1 MASVIKPD
9 NNELHVLGSI
19 KSTNQIDL
27 GKLNINNADDVDLNN
42 LPANHAAAD
51 AALNVQGG
59 AVVGGNLYTAGTF
72 VANGDVITLGSAGG
86 SLSLNANINSDVL
99 PATNDS
105 FDLGSS
111 ARAWEELHVNK
122 IFLNDFIDSATAT
135 ASLTDTVDM
144 IQVITPA
151 AMTLADGTAGQI
163 KMFVTISAPTNPV
176 VMTPNNALGFTSITF
191 TNAGDSA
198 TLMATPADG
207 WVIIAVNRASVTL

>member
-9 NNELHVLGSI
+9 NDELHILGSV

-27 GKLNINNADDVDLNN
+27 GKLNINNSDDVDLNS

-72 VANGDVITLGSAGG
+72 VAGGDVITLGGTGA

-99 PATNDS
+99 PATTDT

-111 ARAWEELHVNK
+111 ANAWSELHANK
-122 IFLNDFIDSATAT
+122 IFINDFVNSATAT
-135 ASLTDTVDM
+135 ASVANTVDM
-144 IQVITPA
+144 LQTATPA
-151 AMTLADGTAGQI
+151 AMTLANGTAGQI
-163 KMFVTISAPTNPV
+163 KMFVVETAPTNPV
-176 VMTPNNALGFTSITF
+176 VVTPATPLGFASITF
-191 TNAGDSA
+191 TNIGDSA
-198 TLMATPADG
+198 TLMYTASG
-207 WVIIAVNRASVTL
+207 WVIVATNRASVTL

>member
-9 NNELHVLGSI
+9 NDELHILGSV

-27 GKLNINNADDVDLNN
+27 GKLNINNSDDVDLNS

-72 VANGDVITLGSAGG
+72 VAGGDVITLGGTGA

-99 PATNDS
+99 PATTDT

-111 ARAWEELHVNK
+111 ANANRFGLDET
-122 IFLNDFIDSATAT
+122 LNA
-135 ASLTDTVDM
+135 
-144 IQVITPA
+144 
-151 AMTLADGTAGQI
+151 
-163 KMFVTISAPTNPV
+163 
-176 VMTPNNALGFTSITF
+176 
-191 TNAGDSA
+191 
-198 TLMATPADG
+198 
-207 WVIIAVNRASVTL
+207 